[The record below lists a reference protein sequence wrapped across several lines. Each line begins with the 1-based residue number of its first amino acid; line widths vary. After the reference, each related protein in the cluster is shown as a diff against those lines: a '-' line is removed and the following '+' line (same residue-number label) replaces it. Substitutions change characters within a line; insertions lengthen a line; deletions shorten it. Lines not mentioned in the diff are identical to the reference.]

1 MKARI
6 FFLAA
11 MSLPALACAQ
21 FKCTSTDGKV
31 SFQQTPCE
39 VSSKQQPLQLKS
51 SPPQLPNPSRTTDG
65 EPAARKGE
73 GGTVEQRMVRQMEKD
88 RRVRELDQQ
97 ISDTE
102 AAING
107 RNAAM
112 NNELAALRSRKQ
124 FANNNL
130 AGATY
135 EQSLSSEMQAVAA
148 KYKAMND
155 VDVARL
161 QQLRLDVANAR
172 QIAGATQ

>member
-1 MKARI
+1 
-6 FFLAA
+6 
-11 MSLPALACAQ
+11 
-21 FKCTSTDGKV
+21 
-31 SFQQTPCE
+31 
-39 VSSKQQPLQLKS
+39 
-51 SPPQLPNPSRTTDG
+51 
-65 EPAARKGE
+65 
-73 GGTVEQRMVRQMEKD
+73 MVRQMEKD